1 MVNLFIYLIY
11 LFIQQKKSK
20 GKKYPKKIV
29 LPTSIENTLISKT
42 EDEINDAYLWL
53 EKEKKRKKSQLK
65 FKKNRIEKARGFDE
79 NLYLDEPKNT
89 ELTEFQL
96 LHAKFKQK
104 KLDKENLPHEK
115 SSGQEDDVINESSA
129 KAHLISKKRLESF
142 SERFQTKDKFN
153 KSKQKLASGKKDI
166 KTSVDGE
173 ICKTEK
179 DKIEVDESH
188 SNKKR
193 EPRKCY
199 KTEDEKHK
207 HLKKTKNTEN
217 SRVHS
222 NRLNSKRKGK
232 KEISTCQLL
241 FFKQKFEKC
250 FLIL

>member
-1 MVNLFIYLIY
+1 M
-11 LFIQQKKSK
+11 
-20 GKKYPKKIV
+20 

-65 FKKNRIEKARGFDE
+65 FKKNRIE
-79 NLYLDEPKNT
+79 
-89 ELTEFQL
+89 
-96 LHAKFKQK
+96 
-104 KLDKENLPHEK
+104 KENLPHEK

-153 KSKQKLASGKKDI
+153 KSKQKLASGKKDT

-173 ICKTEK
+173 SCKTEK

-199 KTEDEKHK
+199 KNEDEKHK

-232 KEISTCQLL
+232 KEISTC
-241 FFKQKFEKC
+241 
-250 FLIL
+250 